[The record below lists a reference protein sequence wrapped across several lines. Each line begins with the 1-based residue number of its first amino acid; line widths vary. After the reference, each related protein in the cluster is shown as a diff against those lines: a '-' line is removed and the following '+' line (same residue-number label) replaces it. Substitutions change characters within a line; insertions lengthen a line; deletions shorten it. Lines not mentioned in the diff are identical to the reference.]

1 MNDESDEAQI
11 RKLVTTWL
19 AANAAGDIDAVLEL
33 MTDDVVFLTPGQ
45 PPMSKQRF
53 AALSKAS
60 TGSAG
65 ISIEGDSKIQEVK
78 VLGDWAFMWTQLRVV
93 AKPKDGS
100 DDIERAGH
108 TLSIL
113 RKENGEWKIARDA
126 NMLVAMAADA
136 P

>member
-1 MNDESDEAQI
+1 VTDESDEAQI
-11 RKLVTTWL
+11 RELVATWL
-19 AANAAGDIDAVLEL
+19 AANAAGDIDTVLNL

-45 PPMSKQRF
+45 PPMSKQKF
-53 AALSKAS
+53 AELSKAS
-60 TGSAG
+60 TGSGVA
-65 ISIEGDSKIQEVK
+65 IEGNSKIQEVQ
-78 VLGDWAFMWTQLRVV
+78 VLGDWAFIWTQLRVV

-100 DDIERAGH
+100 DDVERAGH

-113 RKENGEWKIARDA
+113 RKENGKWRIARDA